1 MECQLMEL
9 RRKLCLVAMV
19 SFCLSLFVSIGKNT
33 EAYEASKHRGVRF
46 EKISISESLK
56 RAKKENK
63 LVLLDFYAP
72 I

>member
-1 MECQLMEL
+1 M
-9 RRKLCLVAMV
+9 RKFYVSAVVYLCLI
-19 SFCLSLFVSIGKNT
+19 LSPATGKYAEVD
-33 EAYEASKHRGVRF
+33 EAGDHQGVRF

-56 RAKKENK
+56 KAKKENK